1 MSGIIQIHTRIFKD
15 KKKSGL
21 KNDEKSMAVL
31 TRCQRIKFRGRY
43 FSALSE
49 TAVAFD
55 KITGAHMPSNFYTDH
70 LPGV

>member
-1 MSGIIQIHTRIFKD
+1 
-15 KKKSGL
+15 
-21 KNDEKSMAVL
+21 MAVL

-49 TAVAFD
+49 TGVAFD
-55 KITGAHMPSNFYTDH
+55 KIIGAHMPSNFYTDH